1 MGSIFVWTFH
11 DVFGLVFLGVALA
24 IGLVAIICSV
34 VHSWWRKITRR
45 KKNKVGIPSTS
56 TNTQSAAI
64 AQIATELEDG
74 VRIAN
79 IGGVPSAEQLSKW
92 ARQLRAL

>member
-1 MGSIFVWTFH
+1 MSTRVVPIVVCLSGGLFCFFMGRWSCRSNT
-11 DVFGLVFLGVALA
+11 
-24 IGLVAIICSV
+24 
-34 VHSWWRKITRR
+34 
-45 KKNKVGIPSTS
+45 KVGIPSTS

-64 AQIATELEDG
+64 AQIAAELEGG